1 MPPNQSIGTI
11 LHMAKKSH
19 GDNNTKEYQL
29 MDQII
34 ENIQKYYHKTNFNYN
49 HEVLIND
56 YPCIVIMNKSQF
68 FSQEE
73 YSRMQKYDTN

>member
-11 LHMAKKSH
+11 LHMAKISH

-49 HEVLIND
+49 QEVLIND